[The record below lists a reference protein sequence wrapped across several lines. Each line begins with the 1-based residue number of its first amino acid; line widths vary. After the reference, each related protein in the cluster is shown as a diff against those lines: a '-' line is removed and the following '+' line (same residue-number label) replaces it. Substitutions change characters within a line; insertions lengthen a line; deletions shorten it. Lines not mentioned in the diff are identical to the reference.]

1 MVRAPSILSPMV
13 LFTLVCVALIFVG
26 MNADLGRFITPETG
40 TGYILGIVGGSMMIL
55 LLVYPVR
62 KRMQSLA
69 PIGSVKAWFQIHMVL
84 GVLGPLLVLFHSN
97 FRTGATNSNVALYC
111 MLLVS
116 GSGLIGRYFYS
127 RIHSKMSGSH
137 ETLAGLRG
145 QLSRLQMVSG
155 RLAFVPDFAERVS
168 TLEAVM
174 TSRLDAIPQLLHP
187 PVVLFRAWQARLR
200 MYSHLRRSAHSHA
213 LIQGFPVSRMQRELE
228 AARELARRHIDAVRR
243 VTELTT
249 YERLFSLWH
258 VLHLPLFFMLLV
270 AGIVH
275 VVAVHIY

>member
-1 MVRAPSILSPMV
+1 MRSQLNISPMV
-13 LFTLVCVALIFVG
+13 LFTLLCVALIFVG

-40 TGYILGIVGGSMMIL
+40 MGYILGIVGGSMMIL
-55 LLVYPVR
+55 LLIYPLR
-62 KRMQSLA
+62 KRMQALA
-69 PIGSVKAWFQIHMVL
+69 PIGSVKLWFNIHMVL
-84 GVLGPLLVLFHSN
+84 GVLGPLLVLFHAN
-97 FRTGATNSNVALYC
+97 FRTGATNSNVALWC

-116 GSGLIGRYFYS
+116 GSGLIGRYFYT

-137 ETLAGLRG
+137 ETLSGLRG
-145 QLSRLQMVSG
+145 QLNRLQMVSS

-174 TSRLDAIPQLLHP
+174 TARLESIPGLLRP
-187 PVVLFRAWQARLR
+187 LVVLVRAWQARLR
-200 MYSHLRRSAHSHA
+200 MYSHLRRSARAHA
-213 LIQGFPVSRMQRELE
+213 LLHNIPVSRMQREVQ

-275 VVAVHIY
+275 VVAVHVY

>member
-1 MVRAPSILSPMV
+1 MRSQLNISPMV
-13 LFTLVCVALIFVG
+13 LFTIVCLALIFVG

-40 TGYILGIVGGSMMIL
+40 MGYILGIVGGSMMIL

-62 KRMQSLA
+62 KRVQALA
-69 PIGSVKAWFQIHMVL
+69 PIGSVKLWFNIHMVL

-145 QLSRLQMVSG
+145 QLNRLQMVSG

-174 TSRLDAIPQLLHP
+174 TARLDKVPGLLRP
-187 PVVLFRAWQARLR
+187 LVVLVRAWQARQR
-200 MYSHLRRSAHSHA
+200 MYSHLRRSAQAHA
-213 LIQGFPVSRMQRELE
+213 LLHNLPVKRMQRETQ

-275 VVAVHIY
+275 VVAVHVY

>member
-1 MVRAPSILSPMV
+1 MRSQLAISPMI
-13 LFTLVCVALIFVG
+13 LFTLACLALIFVG

-40 TGYILGIVGGSMMIL
+40 MGYILGIVGGSMMIL

-62 KRMQSLA
+62 KRVQALA
-69 PIGSVKAWFQIHMVL
+69 PIGSVKLWFNIHMVL

-145 QLSRLQMVSG
+145 QLNRLQMVSG

-174 TSRLDAIPQLLHP
+174 TARLDKVPGLLRP
-187 PVVLFRAWQARLR
+187 MVVLVRAWQARLR
-200 MYSHLRRSAHSHA
+200 MYSHLRRSAQAHA
-213 LIQGFPVSRMQRELE
+213 MLHHMPVNRMQREIQ

-275 VVAVHIY
+275 VVAVHVY

>member
-1 MVRAPSILSPMV
+1 MRSQTIVSPMIA
-13 LFTLVCVALIFVG
+13 FTLVCLALIFVG

-40 TGYILGIVGGSMMIL
+40 MGYILGIAGGSMMIL

-62 KRMQSLA
+62 KRVQALA
-69 PIGSVKAWFQIHMVL
+69 PIGSVKLWFNIHMVL

-145 QLSRLQMVSG
+145 QLNRLQMVSS

-168 TLEAVM
+168 TFEAVM
-174 TSRLDAIPQLLHP
+174 TARLESIPSLLRP
-187 PVVLFRAWQARLR
+187 GVVLVRAWQARFR
-200 MYSHLRRSAHSHA
+200 MYSHLRRSARAHSLVHGIP
-213 LIQGFPVSRMQRELE
+213 LQRMQREVQ

-275 VVAVHIY
+275 VVAVHVY

>member
-1 MVRAPSILSPMV
+1 MRSQLLFSPMI
-13 LFTLVCVALIFVG
+13 LFTLACLALIFVG

-40 TGYILGIVGGSMMIL
+40 MGYILGIVGGSMMIL
-55 LLVYPVR
+55 LLVYPAR
-62 KRMQSLA
+62 KRLQWLA
-69 PIGSVKAWFQIHMVL
+69 PIGGVRLWFQIHMVL

-127 RIHSKMSGSH
+127 RIHTRMTGSQ
-137 ETLAGLRG
+137 ESLADLRG
-145 QLSRLQMVSG
+145 QIARLQMVSG
-155 RLAFVPDFAERVS
+155 RLAFVPDFAERIS

-174 TSRLDAIPQLLHP
+174 ASRLDAIPRLLHP
-187 PVVLFRAWQARLR
+187 PVVLLRAWRARLR
-200 MYSHLRRSAHSHA
+200 MYSHLRRSAQAYSMVHGIP
-213 LIQGFPVSRMQRELE
+213 LQRMQRELQ

-243 VTELTT
+243 VTELAT
-249 YERLFSLWH
+249 YEKLFSLWH

>member
-1 MVRAPSILSPMV
+1 MRSQLSLSPMI
-13 LFTLVCVALIFVG
+13 LFTLVCVALILVG
-26 MNADLGRFITPETG
+26 MNADLARFITPETG
-40 TGYILGIVGGSMMIL
+40 MGYILGIVGGSMMIL
-55 LLVYPVR
+55 LLIYPAR
-62 KRMQSLA
+62 KRMQWLA
-69 PIGSVKAWFQIHMVL
+69 PIGSVRAWFQIHMVL

-97 FRTGATNSNVALYC
+97 FRTGATNSNVALYS

-127 RIHSKMSGSH
+127 RIHTQMTGSQ
-137 ETLAGLRG
+137 ENLADLRG
-145 QLSRLQMVSG
+145 QIARLQMVSG
-155 RLAFVPDFAERVS
+155 RLAFVPDFAERIS

-174 TSRLDAIPQLLHP
+174 TSRLQSIPGLLRP
-187 PVVLFRAWQARLR
+187 PVVLLRAWKVRLR
-200 MYSHLRRSAHSHA
+200 MYSHLRRSARAHSLVHGIP
-213 LIQGFPVSRMQRELE
+213 LDRMQRELQ

-243 VTELTT
+243 VTELAT

>member
-1 MVRAPSILSPMV
+1 MRSQLAISPMV
-13 LFTLVCVALIFVG
+13 LFMLVCLGLIFVG
-26 MNADLGRFITPETG
+26 MNADLARFITPETG
-40 TGYILGIVGGSMMIL
+40 MGYILGIVGGSMMIL
-55 LLVYPVR
+55 LLIYPLR
-62 KRMQSLA
+62 KRMQALA
-69 PIGSVKAWFQIHMVL
+69 PIGSVKTWFNIHMVL

-145 QLSRLQMVSG
+145 QLNRLQMVSG
-155 RLAFVPDFAERVS
+155 RLAFVPDFAERVA

-174 TSRLDAIPQLLHP
+174 TARLDSVPGMLRP
-187 PVVLFRAWQARLR
+187 MVVLVRAWQARLR
-200 MYSHLRRSAHSHA
+200 MYSHLRRSARAHA
-213 LIQGFPVSRMQRELE
+213 LLQGIPVQRMQREILS
-228 AARELARRHIDAVRR
+228 ARELARRHIDAVRR

-270 AGIVH
+270 AGIAH
-275 VVAVHIY
+275 VVAVHVY

>member
-1 MVRAPSILSPMV
+1 MTRPQQLLSPMV
-13 LFTLVCVALIFVG
+13 LFTLVCVALIFLG

-40 TGYILGIVGGSMMIL
+40 LGYILGIVGGSMMIL
-55 LLVYPVR
+55 LLIYPAR
-62 KRMQSLA
+62 KRMPSLS

-127 RIHSKMSGSH
+127 RIHTRMTGSQ
-137 ETLAGLRG
+137 ESLADLRG
-145 QLSRLQMVSG
+145 QIARLQMVSG
-155 RLAFVPDFAERVS
+155 TLSFVPDFAERIS

-174 TSRLDAIPQLLHP
+174 TSNLKSVPGLLRP
-187 PVVLFRAWQARLR
+187 AMVLARAWKARLR
-200 MYSHLRRSAHSHA
+200 MYSHLRRSAQAYA
-213 LIQGFPVSRMQRELE
+213 LLKQVPVVRLQRELQ

-243 VTELTT
+243 VTELAT

-275 VVAVHIY
+275 VVAVHVY

>member
-1 MVRAPSILSPMV
+1 MRSQLNISPMV

-40 TGYILGIVGGSMMIL
+40 MGYILGIVGGSMMIL
-55 LLVYPVR
+55 LLIYPLR
-62 KRMQSLA
+62 KRVQALA
-69 PIGSVKAWFQIHMVL
+69 PIGSVKMWFNIHMVL

-145 QLSRLQMVSG
+145 QLNRLQMVSG
-155 RLAFVPDFAERVS
+155 RLAFVPDFAERVA

-174 TSRLDAIPQLLHP
+174 TARLDSVPGMLRPL
-187 PVVLFRAWQARLR
+187 VVLVRAWRARLR
-200 MYSHLRRSAHSHA
+200 MYSHLRHSARAHA
-213 LIQGFPVSRMQRELE
+213 LLHGIPMQRMQREIQ

-243 VTELTT
+243 VSELTT

-275 VVAVHIY
+275 VVAVHVY

>member
-1 MVRAPSILSPMV
+1 MRTQRAMSPMV
-13 LFTLVCVALIFVG
+13 LFTLFCVALIFVG

-40 TGYILGIVGGSMMIL
+40 TGYILGIVGGSMMLL
-55 LLVYPVR
+55 LLVYPAR
-62 KRMQSLA
+62 KRMPSLA
-69 PIGSVKAWFQIHMVL
+69 VIGSVKAWFQVHMVL

-97 FRTGATNSNVALYC
+97 FRTGATNSNVALFC
-111 MLLVS
+111 MLTVS

-127 RIHSKMSGSH
+127 RIHTQMAGSQ
-137 ETLAGLRG
+137 ESLADLRG
-145 QLSRLQMVSG
+145 QISRLQMVSD
-155 RLAFVPDFAERVS
+155 RLAFVPDFAERIA

-174 TSRLDAIPQLLHP
+174 TSRLQSVPGLLRP
-187 PVVLFRAWQARLR
+187 TVVLVRAWQARLR
-200 MYSHLRRSAHSHA
+200 MYSHVRRSAQAYAMVHG
-213 LIQGFPVSRMQRELE
+213 IGVQRMQREIH

-243 VTELTT
+243 VTELAT

-275 VVAVHIY
+275 VVAVHVY

>member
-1 MVRAPSILSPMV
+1 MRSQQLLSPMV
-13 LFTLVCVALIFVG
+13 TFALVCVALIFVG

-40 TGYILGIVGGSMMIL
+40 MGYILGIVGGSMMIL
-55 LLVYPVR
+55 LLIYPAR
-62 KRMQSLA
+62 KRIPSLA

-84 GVLGPLLVLFHSN
+84 GLLGPLLVLFHAN

-111 MLLVS
+111 MLTVS

-127 RIHSKMSGSH
+127 RIHTQMAGSQ
-137 ETLAGLRG
+137 ESLADLRG
-145 QLSRLQMVSG
+145 QIARLQMVSAT
-155 RLAFVPDFAERVS
+155 LAFVPDFAERIS

-174 TSRLDAIPQLLHP
+174 TARLQSVPGLLRP
-187 PVVLFRAWQARLR
+187 PVVLIRAWKARLR
-200 MYSHLRRSAHSHA
+200 MYAHLRRSAQAYA
-213 LIQGFPVSRMQRELE
+213 LLNGVPANRQRRELE

-249 YERLFSLWH
+249 YEKLFSLWH

-270 AGIVH
+270 AGIAH
-275 VVAVHIY
+275 VVAVHVY

>member
-1 MVRAPSILSPMV
+1 MRSQLNISPMV
-13 LFTLVCVALIFVG
+13 LFTLVCLALIFVG
-26 MNADLGRFITPETG
+26 MNADLARFITPETG
-40 TGYILGIVGGSMMIL
+40 MGYILGIVGGSMMIL
-55 LLVYPVR
+55 LLIYPLR
-62 KRMQSLA
+62 KRMQALA
-69 PIGSVKAWFQIHMVL
+69 PIGSVKLWFNIHMVL

-97 FRTGATNSNVALYC
+97 FRTGATNSNVALWC

-137 ETLAGLRG
+137 ETLSGLRG
-145 QLSRLQMVSG
+145 QLNRLQMVSG
-155 RLAFVPDFAERVS
+155 RLAFVPDFAERVA

-174 TSRLDAIPQLLHP
+174 TTRLDSVPGMLRPL
-187 PVVLFRAWQARLR
+187 VVLVRAWRARLR
-200 MYSHLRRSAHSHA
+200 MYAHLRRSARAHA
-213 LIQGFPVSRMQRELE
+213 LLHGIPVQRMQREIQ

-275 VVAVHIY
+275 VVAVHVY